1 MSTVVEEILIPFQP
15 IPAREILP
23 QPPQPWR
30 AELISAHS
38 LSSEDTELPSTF
50 FKTAEALK
58 HTNLMCDQS
67 QFSVNEKKSV
77 GLPCAWLSL
86 IKAQL
91 PIICT
96 IWDNDCLLCF
106 PNPLCSLSMCRSV
119 PAALAGWPQKGVWL
133 YICVIMEMFFLVMGY
148 GNSILKGCTGSSCKY
163 GEGSAD
169 TSWAAFSFTS
179 KSSS

>member
-96 IWDNDCLLCF
+96 IWDNDCLLCL
-106 PNPLCSLSMCRSV
+106 PNPLCPLSMCRSV

-133 YICVIMEMFFLVMGY
+133 YICVIMEMFFLVTGY
-148 GNSILKGCTGSSCKY
+148 GNNILKGCTGSSCKC

-169 TSWAAFSFTS
+169 TS
-179 KSSS
+179 